1 MNNGQKFS
9 GQIFQNMSE
18 YYNPIRESFKLAKKL
33 DFLSFYILIAS
44 AVLTFVNF
52 IFTNYIAEL
61 KYYAEMASNANT
73 VIIVLYT
80 ILKFGVGY
88 IIFHTSFD
96 KRADFID
103 HSFGT
108 NYSADRSNKY
118 YNNETI
124 ETGILRMGANSFES
138 CFFTYNLSIKSLRSK
153 WVINLLIIVFIIS
166 IALQGYN
173 TALSTVIQLTLPIF
187 LISDAINHSIFCLR
201 MKNILDSY
209 CRLYNDLIAESDIK
223 KKEPEII
230 LLVLN
235 YETTLATFNLL
246 VSEKT
251 YNKFNPKLSAD
262 WEKIKEQY
270 RLK

>member
-1 MNNGQKFS
+1 MNNGLKFS
-9 GQIFQNMSE
+9 EQIFLSMSE

-33 DFLSFYILIAS
+33 DKLSFNILIAS
-44 AVLTFVNF
+44 AVLTLINF
-52 IFTNYIAEL
+52 TFTNYFTEL
-61 KYYAEMASNANT
+61 KYYAEIASNANT
-73 VIIVLYT
+73 VVILLYA
-80 ILKFGVGY
+80 ILKFGISY

-108 NYSADRSNKY
+108 SYSAEHSNGY
-118 YNNETI
+118 YNNGTV

-153 WVINLLIIVFIIS
+153 WVINLAIIIFVIS

-173 TALSTVIQLTLPIF
+173 TVLSMVIQLTLPIF

-209 CRLYNDLIAESDIK
+209 CRLYNDLIGESDIK

-246 VSEKT
+246 VSENT

-270 RLK
+270 KLN

>member
-1 MNNGQKFS
+1 
-9 GQIFQNMSE
+9 MSE

-33 DFLSFYILIAS
+33 DGLSFYILIAS
-44 AVLTFVNF
+44 AILTLINF

-61 KYYAEMASNANT
+61 KYYAEIASNANT
-73 VIIVLYT
+73 VIILLYA
-80 ILKFGVGY
+80 IIKFGINY
-88 IIFHTSFD
+88 IIFHTSFN

-108 NYSADRSNKY
+108 NYSADRSNRY
-118 YNNETI
+118 YNNDTVEA
-124 ETGILRMGANSFES
+124 GIMRMGANSFES
-138 CFFTYNLSIKSLRSK
+138 CFFTYSLSIKSLKSK
-153 WVINLLIIVFIIS
+153 WIVNIAVIIFIIS

-173 TALSTVIQLTLPIF
+173 TVLSMVIQLTLPIF
-187 LISDAINHSIFCLR
+187 LISDAINHSVFCLR

-209 CRLYNDLIAESDIK
+209 CRLYNDLIGELDIK

-246 VSEKT
+246 VSEQT
-251 YNKFNPKLSAD
+251 YNKYNPKLSAD

-270 RLK
+270 KLK